1 MTRSRHILLKS
12 TILAGLAG
20 TLAMTPAVMAQETVP
35 QPDPVSEPQTEDRIV
50 VTGSRL
56 RRDEFSAI
64 SPLQVI
70 DADAGRQIGIS
81 DTTEL
86 IAQSPVVSGVQLDGS
101 INSGSPT
108 AAVEGV
114 PVNGPG
120 AATVALR
127 GLSAERTLLLVNGRR
142 ISPSGVRGAP
152 VAPDLNLIPSSM
164 IDRIELLTDGASS
177 IYGADAVAGV
187 ANIIL
192 RSEYDGMEV
201 NLFNSVP
208 MEDGGDVFQ
217 ASFIT
222 GASSDRGNVTAAGEF
237 YSRSHV
243 IAGDRSDWNDCLRD
257 IDVDENTGQTYSVCM
272 DRRPDDAVFLGS
284 QGFVWRTPG
293 TTNVG
298 LPGWS
303 NAAGVLASTG
313 QHFFEQ
319 DAYSLQNEERDTQL
333 LENLERMNIF
343 ASGFYDIDI
352 FERDTVYFEL
362 SYATRNS
369 VGRFTNEQIFP
380 GVPANIPM
388 EDANG
393 NLLVN
398 PDGSLQMFDNPLNPF
413 SEDALPVYSV
423 AGLAQRRKS
432 DVSVFR
438 VVGGMEG
445 DVPIA
450 SMMER
455 NWIYDFS
462 VAYDRSYGTASQPI
476 MSENAIRESLDTLR
490 FDANGDLICG
500 LERTALSFG
509 FLTPQDCVVVDFFS
523 PTLFVSDGGNKRFA
537 TQAEED
543 FLFGESINITEI
555 EQIHFQSI
563 LTGDLFDVPAGT
575 VGLVLGAEWRENS
588 IHSINDITR
597 VGGLAASEIPD
608 TERPTIGSTSL
619 YEFFAETEIPVFDTF
634 TVNLSGRF
642 TDEENYGSDT
652 TYSVKADWQVLEEF
666 RLRSTFG
673 TTFRAPNL
681 REQFLAGSTGTIG
694 GGNDPCIVPTTA
706 NNGGTYDPTGET
718 RSQTVLDNC
727 VLAGADP
734 TALGLLATTGIT
746 TQTGGSTDLE
756 PETSESFTFGGVYTN
771 DFGNSAIDIS
781 VTYFD
786 IQVEN
791 TIEETRAQ
799 DLLANC
805 YANQPNL
812 ADPACSRITRNTGNP
827 ATATVQLVEAGFI
840 NVGLVSSTGIDYN
853 VRFTTPLPVFDD
865 RTDLSFIFNAT
876 QYLEQLEQVDP
887 ASLLDD
893 NVGEIGSPEWL
904 AQFSVVAD
912 RGPWS
917 MRWRT
922 RYIGDGQQDN
932 SDAPVA
938 ANPAGTRTA
947 CDLLGVTGGM
957 CRDVDFIDDYFIHD
971 LSLSYYQDDWNFS
984 IGVNNLLDE
993 EPPLI
998 DQGEGPSRMNM
1009 VTQSGHDL
1017 IGRRVFL
1024 GVSRRF

>member
-1 MTRSRHILLKS
+1 MPRLTSHLLRTTAACGLVVS
-12 TILAGLAG
+12 GLA
-20 TLAMTPAVMAQETVP
+20 LAPAALAQDETDT
-35 QPDPVSEPQTEDRIV
+35 QADERIV

-70 DADAGRQIGIS
+70 DGEAGRQIGIT
-81 DTTEL
+81 DTTQL
-86 IAQSPVVSGVQLDGS
+86 IAESPVVSGVQLDGS

-142 ISPSGVRGAP
+142 IGPSGVRGAP

-177 IYGADAVAGV
+177 VYGADAVAGV

-192 RSEYDGMEV
+192 RQEYDGLEMTAFSSIPENNGGEV
-201 NLFNSVP
+201 L
-208 MEDGGDVFQ
+208 Q
-217 ASFIT
+217 ASFIG
-222 GASSDRGNVTAAGEF
+222 GASNDRGNFTVAAEF
-237 YSRSHV
+237 YNRTAV
-243 IAGDRSDWNDCLRD
+243 IAGDRSHWNDCLRD
-257 IDVDENTGQTYSVCM
+257 IDVDETTGQTHSVCM

-293 TTNVG
+293 FTDVG
-298 LPGWS
+298 IPGWS
-303 NAAGVLASTG
+303 SAAGVLADTG

-333 LENLERMNIF
+333 LENLERMNF
-343 ASGFYDIDI
+343 FGSGFYDIDL
-352 FERDTVYFEL
+352 FSRDTLYFEL

-380 GVPANIPM
+380 GVPAEIPM

-413 SEDALPVYSV
+413 DEDALPVYTTQ
-423 AGLAQRRKS
+423 GLAQRRKS

-438 VVGGMEG
+438 AVGGLEG
-445 DVPIA
+445 DVALPWFG
-450 SMMER
+450 ER
-455 NWIYDFS
+455 NWVYDVS
-462 VAYDRSYGTASQPI
+462 LAYDRSYGTASQPI
-476 MSENAIRESLDTLR
+476 MNENAVREALDTLR
-490 FDANGDLICG
+490 LDVNGDPVCG

-509 FLTPQDCVVVDFFS
+509 FLTPQDCVLVDFFS

-537 TQAEED
+537 TEAEEN
-543 FLFGESINITEI
+543 FLFGQSINITEL
-555 EQIHFQSI
+555 EQVHFQSI
-563 LTGDLFDVPAGT
+563 FTGDVFDLPAGP
-575 VGLVLGAEWRENS
+575 VGLVLGSEFRENR
-588 IHSINDITR
+588 INSINDITR

-608 TERPTIGSTSL
+608 TERPTVGRTSL
-619 YEFFAETEIPVFDTF
+619 YEVFAETEIPIFDTL
-634 TVNLSGRF
+634 TLNLSGRF
-642 TDEENYGSDT
+642 TEEENFGDDT
-652 TYSVKADWQVLEEF
+652 TYSVKVDWQATDFL

-694 GGNDPCIVPTTA
+694 GGNDPCIVPQTA
-706 NNGGTYDPTGET
+706 NNGGVYDPSGET

-727 VLAGADP
+727 VADGADP
-734 TALGLLATTGIT
+734 TQLGLLATTGIT
-746 TQTGGSTDLE
+746 TQTGGSTNLE
-756 PETSESFTFGGVYTN
+756 AETSESLTFGFVFQN
-771 DFGNSAIDIS
+771 SFGASNLDVS

-805 YANQPNL
+805 YNNQPNL
-812 ADPACSRITRNTGNP
+812 ADPACDRITRNTGNP

-840 NVGLVSSTGIDYN
+840 NVGLISSTGIDYN
-853 VRFTTPLPVFDD
+853 IRYNTPLDFIDD
-865 RTDLSFIFNAT
+865 RTELTLIFNAA

-887 ASLLDD
+887 ASIVDD
-893 NVGEIGSPEWL
+893 NVGEIGSPEWQ
-904 AQFSVVAD
+904 AQFSAVAD

-917 MRWRT
+917 LRWRT
-922 RYIGDGQQDN
+922 RYLGEGQQDN

-938 ANPAGTRTA
+938 TDPTGTRTA

-957 CRDVDFIDDYFIHD
+957 CRDVDFSDAYTVHD
-971 LSLSYYQDDWNFS
+971 LALTFYQDEWNLS
-984 IGVNNLLDE
+984 VGVNNLTDE
-993 EPPLI
+993 TPPMI
-998 DQGEGPSRMNM
+998 DQGEGPSRMNL

-1017 IGRRVFL
+1017 IGRRAFITL
-1024 GVSRRF
+1024 SRRF